1 MKTIISPYMQ
11 FRVRRI
17 DGGTWVNVPHQ
28 GWKKILC
35 TLNFNF
41 HVWAIDLELVLQCT
55 TKTKVALP

>member
-1 MKTIISPYMQ
+1 MQ